1 VGRDLF
7 FGCRQ
12 PGYTNGNAG
21 FSGCLTSI
29 FITFISYLFTSASG
43 RPAGEDL
50 PTITVLYVDDEPVML
65 DTLRLFL
72 ERDPEFRVVPA
83 LSAKAALELLKT
95 TSCDAII
102 SDYEMPE
109 IDGIQFLKIVR
120 EKFPRLPFII
130 FTGKGREEIVI
141 ESLNNGADYYVR
153 KGGDP
158 RAQFAE
164 LSSKVKHAVEL
175 RESQV
180 KIARLNRLYLVLSRI
195 NEAIVRIHDRRTLME
210 EVCKIAVQ
218 EGGFIRAWFG
228 FEDPATQQVAAME
241 ASGTLDGFFT
251 DVRESAE
258 PFPEGKGLSITAA
271 RQGKASISND
281 ILGDPLMIS
290 WAPDARSAGY
300 RAAASFPITTCRKRR
315 GAITFFSQEPGF
327 FTETE
332 INLLSELAEDISY
345 ALEMIDLESSRQK
358 ILNEFEQSQRRLA
371 AIINFLPEPTFAID
385 RSGIIIIWNQAM
397 EHLTG
402 AGADEVI
409 GKGNFE
415 HSLHIL
421 GTRKPALLDLVAEP
435 DENLALHGYTSVI
448 RNHHTVKAEVTAR
461 NIHGTPAILRLTAS
475 PLYDEKGQNAGAIE
489 SVLDITRMKN
499 AEDEMAEC
507 REKYRLLLQNV
518 SDPVVV
524 CGIAGD
530 RLGLFTEVNDRACR
544 MLGYTREE
552 LLRRSLQ
559 DIGVPGQEQYMP
571 HIIKELR
578 KKRHSVFEIGLVA
591 KEGHCITAE
600 ISAWMLDL
608 RGTPIVLSIIRGTT
622 KSRPSGPAGAPV

>member
-1 VGRDLF
+1 MQTTRLYRRECGFFRLF
-7 FGCRQ
+7 NQ
-12 PGYTNGNAG
+12 YIYNVYTV
-21 FSGCLTSI
+21 SI
-29 FITFISYLFTSASG
+29 HNKSG
-43 RPAGEDL
+43 RYAGEDL
-50 PTITVLYVDDEPVML
+50 PVITILYVDDEPVML

-72 ERDPEFRVVPA
+72 ERDPVFRVVPA

-95 TSCDAII
+95 TSCDVII

-158 RAQFAE
+158 KAQFAE
-164 LSSKVKHAVEL
+164 ISSKVKHAVEL

-180 KIARLNRLYLVLSRI
+180 KVARTSRLYLVLSRI
-195 NEAIVRIHDRRTLME
+195 NEAIVRIHELRTLME

-218 EGGFIRAWFG
+218 EGGFVRAWFG
-228 FEDPATQQVAAME
+228 FEDPATQQVTAMV

-251 DVRESAE
+251 NVRESAE
-258 PFPEGKGLSITAA
+258 PFPEGKGLTITAA
-271 RQGKASISND
+271 RQGKVSISND
-281 ILGDPLMIS
+281 ILADPLMAT
-290 WAPDARSAGY
+290 WASEARSSGY

-358 ILNEFEQSQRRLA
+358 ILNELEQSQRRLA
-371 AIINFLPEPTFAID
+371 AIIDFLPEPTFAID

-402 AGADEVI
+402 AGAEEVI

-421 GTRKPALLDLVAEP
+421 GTRKPALLDLVAET
-435 DENLALHGYTSVI
+435 DENLARHGYTSVV

-461 NIHGTPAILRLTAS
+461 NIHGAPAILRLTAS

-499 AEDEMAEC
+499 AEDEMAES

-524 CGIAGD
+524 CGVAGD
-530 RLGLFTEVNDRACR
+530 RPGLFTEVNDRACR

-559 DIGVPGQEQYMP
+559 DIGVPGQEQPMP
-571 HIIKELR
+571 HIMKELR
-578 KKRHSVFEIGLVA
+578 KKSHSVFEIGLVT
-591 KEGHCITAE
+591 KEGHCIPAE

-608 RGTPIVLSIIRGTT
+608 KGTPIVLSIIRDTT
-622 KSRPSGPAGAPV
+622 KSRPSGHAGAPV